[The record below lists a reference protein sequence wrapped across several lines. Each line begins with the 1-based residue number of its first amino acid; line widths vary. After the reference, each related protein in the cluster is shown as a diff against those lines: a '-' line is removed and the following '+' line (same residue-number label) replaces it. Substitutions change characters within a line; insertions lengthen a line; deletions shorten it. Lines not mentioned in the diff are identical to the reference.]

1 MIFVV
6 DTHRVRGELNNLTIL
21 LYDGGVGGCPRIL
34 INISCK
40 NMEIVNITPLWS
52 RALKHTFPHTEFPM
66 DFGTNTLE
74 TRQKTIT
81 FRRARQPVSLLEHG

>member
-1 MIFVV
+1 M

-40 NMEIVNITPLWS
+40 NMEIVNITPLWGRVS
-52 RALKHTFPHTEFPM
+52 RNTTDVTAAALEYSHTGLVRLRVQH
-66 DFGTNTLE
+66 
-74 TRQKTIT
+74 
-81 FRRARQPVSLLEHG
+81 S